1 VDLGLSPRSYHLFD
15 VLSWNIIEGEGES
28 RPNRSLYLGFAN
40 KKYYAQNG
48 IYLQSNKHDAWDSAI
63 SFFVACCAC
72 PKSNALV
79 TRGQKGRPSDGEDVL
94 FLDSTISS
102 IVLLKLFLK
111 KKH

>member
-1 VDLGLSPRSYHLFD
+1 VKVNQGQIGHYIL
-15 VLSWNIIEGEGES
+15 VL
-28 RPNRSLYLGFAN
+28 LT

-102 IVLLKLFLK
+102 IVLLKLFF
-111 KKH
+111 